1 MSLIAL
7 IGDCTTTTAIAVAA
21 AWPVERDVVV
31 LEADRTGGSL
41 AGWLDTPPTPS
52 LTTVVAARRSHPVTR
67 TTEDDGFRW
76 ADVSYAIQ
84 SSPSG
89 VRFLAAPV
97 RSREASSAIAE
108 AERTLIPM
116 LDALD
121 TPTVI
126 ADVGHHAAADPLPGA
141 VLDATAVVVLHRQEP
156 SSVGAEA
163 VRLDRLVE
171 VLEQLATTRGRV
183 VLGVIG
189 DEPFDVAE
197 IADYV
202 GSKTAITIA
211 AAHPIDLDPL
221 SASVLAGRA
230 GVSAKRLARL
240 PLARSIASL
249 ATDLL
254 AVDAPTTVGAP
265 G

>member
-1 MSLIAL
+1 M
-7 IGDCTTTTAIAVAA
+7 
-21 AWPVERDVVV
+21 
-31 LEADRTGGSL
+31 
-41 AGWLDTPPTPS
+41 
-52 LTTVVAARRSHPVTR
+52 
-67 TTEDDGFRW
+67 
-76 ADVSYAIQ
+76 
-84 SSPSG
+84 
-89 VRFLAAPV
+89 RFLAAPV
-97 RSREASSAIAE
+97 RSREASLAIAE

-202 GSKTAITIA
+202 GSKTATTIA
-211 AAHPIDLDPL
+211 AAHPIALDPL
-221 SASVLAGRA
+221 SASVLAGRS

-240 PLARSIASL
+240 PLARSIAAL
-249 ATDLL
+249 TTDLL
-254 AVDAPTTVGAP
+254 AFDAPATVGAR